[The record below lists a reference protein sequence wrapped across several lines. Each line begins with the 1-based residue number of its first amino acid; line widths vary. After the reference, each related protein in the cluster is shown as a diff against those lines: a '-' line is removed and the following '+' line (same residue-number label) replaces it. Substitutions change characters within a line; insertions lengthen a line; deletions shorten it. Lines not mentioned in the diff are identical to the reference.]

1 MLHTSG
7 DEVGATAAGGIAD
20 TASPLVRELLA
31 RTGIRVATGAHLPD
45 TADAVRD
52 AVGPDRMP
60 GELVVIIGATGRGTA
75 DHLRAALDAVGAVIL
90 VDGLPIRPGGSLI
103 VAALPDGG
111 TLLGLGGNPVA
122 ALAGAALCAPPLR
135 DALLA
140 AAPAPA
146 DEIAVDNAAEL
157 AHPTLWR
164 VVPIRPQGAGRWLG
178 AAVTSTAEP
187 GSLIGARGI
196 ALLAPQAGG
205 PVRRLI

>member
-103 VAALPDGG
+103 VAALP
-111 TLLGLGGNPVA
+111 TA
-122 ALAGAALCAPPLR
+122 APCWASAATRSPPSPAPPCAR
-135 DALLA
+135 RRCAM
-140 AAPAPA
+140 PCSPRHPRRPTRSPSTTPPNSPTRHCGGSCRSVRRAPA
-146 DEIAVDNAAEL
+146 DGS
-157 AHPTLWR
+157 
-164 VVPIRPQGAGRWLG
+164 VPR
-178 AAVTSTAEP
+178 
-187 GSLIGARGI
+187 
-196 ALLAPQAGG
+196 
-205 PVRRLI
+205 